1 MREEEI
7 CHETT
12 ADKEAFACFF
22 AVVFLERSDLMKKRT
37 YLFLFMSVLM
47 TVFIFRNSAK
57 TSVESGEASGK
68 VLELVMFFFPFA
80 GKLAD
85 ADTITHIIR
94 KTAHF
99 TEFFCQGLFFCGTF
113 LFDRKK
119 NVEKVVCVLFCGLLT
134 ACADELLQHFVQGRS
149 DEVVDIWI
157 DFAGT
162 LLAAAV
168 YCAVSG
174 LVCKIGR
181 KKK

>member
-1 MREEEI
+1 
-7 CHETT
+7 
-12 ADKEAFACFF
+12 
-22 AVVFLERSDLMKKRT
+22 MKKRT

-99 TEFFCQGLFFCGTF
+99 AEFFCQGLFFCGTF

-119 NVEKVVCVLFCGLLT
+119 NVEKVVCFVLRTFDRVCRRAFAAFCAGQVGRGCRYMDRLCGYVACGGGILCGVGTGL
-134 ACADELLQHFVQGRS
+134 
-149 DEVVDIWI
+149 
-157 DFAGT
+157 
-162 LLAAAV
+162 
-168 YCAVSG
+168 
-174 LVCKIGR
+174 
-181 KKK
+181 